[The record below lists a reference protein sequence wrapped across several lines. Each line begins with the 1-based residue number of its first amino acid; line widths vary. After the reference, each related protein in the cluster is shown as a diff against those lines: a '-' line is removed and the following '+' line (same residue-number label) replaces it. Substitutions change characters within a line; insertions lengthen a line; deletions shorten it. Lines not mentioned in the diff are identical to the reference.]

1 MKKIAIPAILAAAS
15 NVLAWDEYGALG
27 AKKLEIDA
35 MINYTS
41 YNGSYDEDG
50 KKQDLEDASPAMTQ
64 PVLQVKYGIIDGL
77 DVEVAIPFT
86 MNNDDL
92 SATGKSVSGL
102 DRPNLG
108 VKYTHASGFGGFL
121 AADLP
126 VGSEDIVG
134 KEPATSIYAALQYT
148 KTFGKV
154 ALNDFVLFKTTLEVE
169 ESKPA
174 DLLWI
179 YVKPQYNVTDKI
191 GPYLGLDYQMNI
203 GKKKEAGEEEDAEA
217 NLLTLKPGINFI
229 ATDAIGLEANVPVTV
244 LGKNNGSSFGVYAGF
259 YYTIGL

>member
-1 MKKIAIPAILAAAS
+1 MKKIAITAILAAS
-15 NVLAWDEYGALG
+15 TSVLAWDEYGALG
-27 AKKLEIDA
+27 AKKLELDA
-35 MINYTS
+35 MFNYTS
-41 YNGSYDEDG
+41 TTGFYDEDG
-50 KKQDLEDASPAMTQ
+50 KKQDLEDASPAVTQ
-64 PVLQVKYGIIDGL
+64 PILGVKYGIIDGL
-77 DVEVAIPFT
+77 DVELAIPVT
-86 MNNDDL
+86 MYNDDA
-92 SATGKSVSGL
+92 SPTGKAVSGL
-102 DRPNLG
+102 DRTNIA
-108 VKYTHASGFGGFL
+108 VKYTHATGFGGF
-121 AADLP
+121 AAVDLP
-126 VGSEDIVG
+126 FGSEDIVG
-134 KEPATSIYAALQYT
+134 KEPAATIYAALQYT

-191 GPYLGLDYQMNI
+191 GPYLGVDYQMNI

-244 LGKNNGSSFGVYAGF
+244 LGKSNGSTFGVYAGF